1 MKNSLWVLFAA
12 FSVSSL
18 ISCDKEKLIEGN
30 GNPTTETRII
40 QNFNTLILKMDYN
53 VTIIQDSL
61 EMVEVYAESNLIRYI
76 DTYVSGKDL
85 VIREKNSYKIDYNVP
100 VVITVHTTQV
110 EYIDLLGSGMIETG
124 NLNTPLLDIDIL
136 GSGTIEAY
144 CNTDKLSV
152 NISGS
157 GYANIVGY
165 SDEAYYRTSGSGH
178 IQAYN
183 MFAENCHAKISGSG
197 NIYLYAVNYLNVSIS
212 GSGSVFYKGN
222 PLLDSSI
229 TGSGTIIH
237 VP

>member
-1 MKNSLWVLFAA
+1 MKKSICALFAA
-12 FSVSSL
+12 IAVITL

-30 GNPTTETRII
+30 GNPTTETRVI
-40 QNFNTLILKMDYN
+40 QNFNTLILESGYN
-53 VTIIQDSL
+53 ITLIQDSL
-61 EMVEVYAESNLIRYI
+61 EMVEVYAESNLMRYI
-76 DTYVSGKDL
+76 DTYVSGTDL
-85 VIREKNSYKIDYNVP
+85 VIREKNHYKIDYNVP

-110 EYIDLLGSGMIETG
+110 EYIDLLGSGKIETG

-136 GSGTIEAY
+136 GSGTIDAY

-157 GYANIVGY
+157 GYANVVGY
-165 SDEAYYRTSGSGH
+165 THEAYYRTSGSGH

-183 MFAENCHAKISGSG
+183 MTAEDCHVKISGSG
-197 NIYLYAVNYLNVSIS
+197 NIYVYALNYLNVAIS